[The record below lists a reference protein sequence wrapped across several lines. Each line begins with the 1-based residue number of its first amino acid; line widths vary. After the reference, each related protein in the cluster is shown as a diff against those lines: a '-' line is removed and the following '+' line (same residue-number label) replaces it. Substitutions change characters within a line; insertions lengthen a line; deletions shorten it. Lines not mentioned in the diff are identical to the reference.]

1 MMQFPTCLIG
11 KHKELETSLQLEKD
25 RVENIIRATKIET
38 QMQEIR
44 AQEEMSRKQENE
56 RIIRESD
63 EALKRKE
70 KVRITINK
78 KRDEERRQTQEITFL
93 REG

>member
-1 MMQFPTCLIG
+1 M
-11 KHKELETSLQLEKD
+11 QLEKD

>member
-63 EALKRKE
+63 DTACKE
-70 KVRITINK
+70 V
-78 KRDEERRQTQEITFL
+78 
-93 REG
+93 

>member
-1 MMQFPTCLIG
+1 MQFPTCLIG